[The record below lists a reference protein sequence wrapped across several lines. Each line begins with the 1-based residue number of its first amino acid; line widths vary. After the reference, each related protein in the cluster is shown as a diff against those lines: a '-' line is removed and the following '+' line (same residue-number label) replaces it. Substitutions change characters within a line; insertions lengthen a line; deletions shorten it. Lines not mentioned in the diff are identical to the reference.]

1 MSFALGLN
9 ASVPAAN
16 PNSGLKRAANVPFA
30 TPDRTPS
37 AAAMTASPV
46 DGSFYEEFYPAASDD
61 SISPALP
68 PKLGIL
74 HKLTGLFKK
83 AVKFR
88 L

>member
-16 PNSGLKRAANVPFA
+16 PNSRLKRAVDVPFA
-30 TPDRTPS
+30 TPDRTLS
-37 AAAMTASPV
+37 ASAITTSPV
-46 DGSFYEEFYPAASDD
+46 DGSFYEEFYPALSDD
-61 SISPALP
+61 AEAQSLQ
-68 PKLGIL
+68 PKSGML
-74 HKLTGLFKK
+74 HKLTSLFKK